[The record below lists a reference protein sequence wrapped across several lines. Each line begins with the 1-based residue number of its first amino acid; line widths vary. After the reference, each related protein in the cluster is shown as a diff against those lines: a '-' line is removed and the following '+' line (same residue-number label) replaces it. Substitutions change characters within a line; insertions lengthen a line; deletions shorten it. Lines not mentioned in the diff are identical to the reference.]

1 MAAKRVKSA
10 NCLSLAKDTIDL
22 SLMFGW
28 CPTALYFHVDQMLMF
43 WCLTLIFCW
52 LKGGWNIDVL
62 TSCLLSINFCEII
75 GLFFVDVEQKLT
87 FGWWRVDKVLMK
99 CWFLLIFC
107 WFLVGVLFEH
117 GAPHILW
124 QFPISTSCRIKDLG
138 LLPSRKSSIPDSML
152 IQYLFI
158 E

>member
-1 MAAKRVKSA
+1 MEGPAGTSITQVQNLSSDFIAAEGVWSVICPSLA
-10 NCLSLAKDTIDL
+10 LLAKDTIDL

-52 LKGGWNIDVL
+52 QNYWWNVDEL
-62 TSCLLSINFCEII
+62 TSCLLSINFCETI

-87 FGWWRVDKVLMK
+87 FGWWIVDKVLMK

-107 WFLVGVLFEH
+107 WLFVGVLFEH
-117 GAPHILW
+117 GAP
-124 QFPISTSCRIKDLG
+124 QFVS
-138 LLPSRKSSIPDSML
+138 
-152 IQYLFI
+152 
-158 E
+158 